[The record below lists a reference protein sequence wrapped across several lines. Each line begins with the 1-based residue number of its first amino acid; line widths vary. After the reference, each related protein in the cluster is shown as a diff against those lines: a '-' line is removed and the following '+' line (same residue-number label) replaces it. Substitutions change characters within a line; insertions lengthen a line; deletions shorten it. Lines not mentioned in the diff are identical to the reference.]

1 MLAVTTDRGIG
12 RLIDDE
18 TVELLASPHP
28 TLQDFLAD
36 SDVAELGNLA
46 VRATVALASVGLLAP
61 VPAPS
66 KVLIAGVNYIS
77 HAKMDLK
84 KHGVGQKFETERA
97 EPILSLL
104 AGSAVTGP
112 DSPIRR
118 PRRAPDSVDY
128 EGEAA
133 VVIGRRAENV
143 DVRAAWEHVAG
154 VTICN
159 DVSARDVLISHSQE
173 FGRDLAWGKSFD
185 TFKPLGPALLT
196 RDELEPGFDLTVE
209 TRVNGEARQS
219 FRTGEMLF
227 SCSELLAY
235 ASTFLTLEPGDVIST
250 GSADGVG
257 MDLDVYL
264 QPGDRVDVTIERIGT
279 LTNTVEDA

>member
-1 MLAVTTDRGIG
+1 MRAVTTDQGIG
-12 RLIDDE
+12 RLVDDD

-28 TLQDFLAD
+28 TLQAFLVD
-36 SDVAELGNLA
+36 HEVAELGNLA
-46 VRATVALASVGLLAP
+46 VRSRAALTSVRLLAP

-66 KVLIAGVNYIS
+66 KLLIAGVNYVS

-84 KHGVGQKFETERA
+84 KHGVDQEFETERA

-104 AGSAVTGP
+104 AGSAVAGP
-112 DSPIRR
+112 YSPIRR
-118 PRRAPDSVDY
+118 PRRAPDAVDY

-133 VVIGRRAENV
+133 VVIGRRAYNV
-143 DVRAAWEHVAG
+143 TASAAWEHVAG

-196 RDELEPGFDLTVE
+196 RDELDPRFDLAVKTH
-209 TRVNGEARQS
+209 VNGEERQS
-219 FRTGEMLF
+219 FGTGEMVF
-227 SCSELLAY
+227 SCAELVAY

-257 MDLDVYL
+257 MDLGVYL
-264 QPGDRVDVTIERIGT
+264 RPGDRVDITIERIGT